1 MHTIILRH
9 SIKKRE
15 AKRFVP
21 DVMVPFRAHE
31 LVETVQCGEVR
42 VSEQGGTCSGLFQVL
57 PRLLI
62 PQSVKQELQL
72 QHSLQPPLLRLLPL
86 QLLPPGR
93 LLHCFL
99 NLQGNGEGV
108 VTALWPQ

>member
-1 MHTIILRH
+1 
-9 SIKKRE
+9 
-15 AKRFVP
+15 
-21 DVMVPFRAHE
+21 MVPFRAHQ
-31 LVETVQCGEVR
+31 LVETVQCGEVT
-42 VSEQGGTCSGLFQVL
+42 VGEQGGACDGLFQVL

-72 QHSLQPPLLRLLPL
+72 QNSLQPPLLRLLPQ

-108 VTALWPQ
+108 VTALWPQRLRNTA